1 MGSNIG
7 PFTQDSR
14 QGNGDFQ
21 SSASPMQ
28 EAVDNENENELR
40 DSN

>member
-7 PFTQDSR
+7 PFT